1 MREIKFRGKRLDNGN
16 WVYGDLRQENSGRK
30 VIMTNLNTW
39 GDNADD
45 IEPYGE
51 DVYVNTESV
60 GQFTGLHD
68 NKGNEIYEGDILQLD
83 YITTIG
89 KHRIGISCEVKWC
102 SQEGRWVG
110 FDGFVENALQQT
122 HKMFVVKGNIHDN
135 PELMEGGE
143 K

>member
-51 DVYVNTESV
+51 DVYVNTETV
-60 GQFTGLHD
+60 GQFTGLYD
-68 NKGNEIYEGDILQLD
+68 KNGKEIYEGDIIIEDKDPTIMEIVFQDGIFFASIGNTHGENRFMNCALRVILD
-83 YITTIG
+83 RR
-89 KHRIGISCEVKWC
+89 K
-102 SQEGRWVG
+102 
-110 FDGFVENALQQT
+110 T
-122 HKMFVVKGNIHDN
+122 HIIGNIHDN
-135 PELMEGGE
+135 PGLLKGGE
-143 K
+143 KK

>member
-51 DVYVNTESV
+51 DVYVNTETV

-68 NKGNEIYEGDILQLD
+68 NKGNEIYEGDIVKTKE
-83 YITTIG
+83 YG
-89 KHRIGISCEVKWC
+89 KFLGDRNFSGYDHFEVLFKNGGFRLENEERI
-102 SQEGRWVG
+102 
-110 FDGFVENALQQT
+110 FNLT
-122 HKMFVVKGNIHDN
+122 NNIHLEVVGNVHDN
-135 PELMEGGE
+135 QELLKGVG

>member
-51 DVYVNTESV
+51 DVYVNTDTV
-60 GQFTGLHD
+60 GQFTGLYD
-68 NKGNEIYEGDILQLD
+68 KNGKEIYEGDIILEDKDPTIMEIVFRDGIFFASIGNTHGENRFMNCALRVILD
-83 YITTIG
+83 RR
-89 KHRIGISCEVKWC
+89 K
-102 SQEGRWVG
+102 
-110 FDGFVENALQQT
+110 T
-122 HKMFVVKGNIHDN
+122 HIIGNIHDN
-135 PELMEGGE
+135 PELLKGGE